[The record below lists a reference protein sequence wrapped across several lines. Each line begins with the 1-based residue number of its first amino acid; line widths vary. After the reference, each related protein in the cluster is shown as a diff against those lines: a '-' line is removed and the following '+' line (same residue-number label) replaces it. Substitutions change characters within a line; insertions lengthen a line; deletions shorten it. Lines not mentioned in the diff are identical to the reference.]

1 MFNKKELAQRFPY
14 LTAGEIDLYCDYD
27 QRELEILTMDEI
39 EAGTLKLLT
48 EANDQAKREKDG
60 RLDAIDEQAL
70 EREDH
75 RKAVIEFYDKHQ
87 PSNDYQSLLLAEAL
101 RKERA

>member
-1 MFNKKELAQRFPY
+1 MLNQKELAKKFTN
-14 LTAGEIDLYCDYD
+14 LTAEEIAFYCDYD
-27 QRELEILTMDEI
+27 ERELEILTMDEI

-48 EANDQAKREKDG
+48 EANENRQREKDG

-70 EREDH
+70 EREDY
-75 RKAVIEFYDKHQ
+75 REAVIRFYSDVT
-87 PSNDYQSLLLAEAL
+87 PANEYQSLLFAEAL